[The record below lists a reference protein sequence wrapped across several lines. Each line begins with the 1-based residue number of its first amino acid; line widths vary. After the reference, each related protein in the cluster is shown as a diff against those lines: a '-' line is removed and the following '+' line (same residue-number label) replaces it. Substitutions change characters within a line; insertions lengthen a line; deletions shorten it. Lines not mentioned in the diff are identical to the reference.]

1 MPVTQFDVETRE
13 QSLDGVEKN
22 DGNDTYRQGT
32 KTVEFSPIVNGE
44 EITNNTPETIQDDL
58 QTKTTSFTE
67 KLTAMVE
74 MKPREKE
81 EVRKTTERSKTF
93 GKVSTITT
101 EADQGKDHIMKGAGG
116 DENGQ
121 ATESKLLLVELED
134 LMSKRQEAVVQ
145 RRSPSRVKKGI
156 STQPN

>member
-22 DGNDTYRQGT
+22 DGIDTYRQGT
-32 KTVEFSPIVNGE
+32 KTIEFSPIVNGE
-44 EITNNTPETIQDDL
+44 EITNSTPETIQDDL

-145 RRSPSRVKKGI
+145 RRSPPRVKKGI